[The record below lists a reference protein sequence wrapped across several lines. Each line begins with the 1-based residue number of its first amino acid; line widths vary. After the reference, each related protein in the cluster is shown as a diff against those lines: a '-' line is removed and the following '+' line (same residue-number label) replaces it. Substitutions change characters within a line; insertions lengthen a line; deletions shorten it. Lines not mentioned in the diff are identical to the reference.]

1 MPNLLVCVDAS
12 LVVAL
17 VTPESQSERAL
28 ALWTAWMSRGAEIV
42 APYLLRYEVAS
53 ALWRKV
59 VRGLMQAG
67 DARRALEVALS
78 LDIAF
83 LDPPEL
89 PLRAFDLAS
98 RLNRSTTY
106 DMCYLALTDILG
118 GEFWTADERLY
129 NAVRGAFPGI
139 HWVGEVSGNGPLGRI
154 LLA

>member
-1 MPNLLVCVDAS
+1 MPNLPVCVDAS

-28 ALWTAWMSRGAEIV
+28 ALWTAWMSRDAEVV
-42 APYLLRYEVAS
+42 APHLLRYEVAS
-53 ALWRKV
+53 ALWCKV
-59 VRGLMQAG
+59 VRGLMQAK

-98 RLNRSTTY
+98 RLNRPSTY
-106 DMCYLALTDILG
+106 DTCYLALTDIVG
-118 GEFWTADERLY
+118 GKFWTADERLY
-129 NAVRGAFPGI
+129 NAVRNAFPAI
-139 HWVGEVSGNGPLGRI
+139 RWVGEVPGNGPLGRL

>member
-1 MPNLLVCVDAS
+1 MPKSPVCVDAS

-17 VTPESQSERAL
+17 VTPKSQSERAL
-28 ALWTAWMSRGAEIV
+28 ALWTAWMSRDAEVV
-42 APYLLRYEVAS
+42 APPLLRYEVAS

-59 VRGLMQAG
+59 VRGRMQAE

-106 DMCYLALTDILG
+106 DMCYLALTDIVG

-129 NAVRGAFPGI
+129 NAVRDTFPVI
-139 HWVGEVSGNGPLGRI
+139 HWLGEVPEN
-154 LLA
+154 